1 MFEIMITF
9 WLKLEIYA
17 NYTLLAHLSLSNPDA
32 KNVALQLL
40 EEICWEWIIQKPD
53 KKECA
58 HVQAMIL
65 LQFTE
70 ILRLV
75 LRGLKINIHCTLYC
89 NKHETCTV
97 IIS

>member
-70 ILRLV
+70 ILCLV
-75 LRGLKINIHCTLYC
+75 IRGLKINIL
-89 NKHETCTV
+89 CTV
-97 IIS
+97 INMKYVL